1 MDSFQEDCNWNILDY
16 SRIIEDDSS
25 TDFYWNNQSACVELD
40 VSAADIAPTESGCTR
55 KRGRNE
61 SCGGPGSKACRE
73 KMRRDK
79 LNDRFADL
87 SSILEPGRPAKTDKS
102 AILSD
107 AIRVVNQLRSES
119 QELKEANE
127 KLQED
132 IKNLKAEKIEL
143 REEKSS
149 LKADKER
156 IEQQVKAMAIVPG
169 AGMLPPPHPAAAA
182 YQAGMN
188 KFMAY
193 PSYGGYPMWQYISPA
208 SLDTSQDHVLRP
220 PVA

>member
-1 MDSFQEDCNWNILDY
+1 MNSFPEDSPWNLIDYTRLYEDP
-16 SRIIEDDSS
+16 SS
-25 TDFYWNNQSACVELD
+25 NDLLWCSNQSACTELD
-40 VSAADIAPTESGCTR
+40 VSAAGAGPVEKGCAK

-61 SCGGPGSKACRE
+61 SCGGLGSKACRE

-87 SSILEPGRPAKTDKS
+87 SSALEPGRPAKTDKS

-107 AIRVVNQLRSES
+107 AIRVLNQLRTES

-132 IKNLKAEKIEL
+132 IKNLKAEKNEL
-143 REEKSS
+143 REEKNL

-156 IEQQVKAMAIVPG
+156 IEQQMKAMAIVPG
-169 AGMLPPPHPAAAA
+169 GIVPPHPAT
-182 YQAGMN
+182 YQAGVN
-188 KFMAY
+188 KFMAF
-193 PSYGGYPMWQYISPA
+193 PSYGGYPMWQYIPPA